1 MMPWGTGAKERT
13 AKRAKKKTDEVEQ
26 TGESRSGRRTLAA
39 IERLPARAAGAA
51 GPAGAAFRRVVAD
64 VFGRH
69 HEDDV
74 FRDVRRMIADALQV
88 AGNENQIERRLDGR
102 GILQH
107 VGEELPEDL
116 RFQ

>member
-1 MMPWGTGAKERT
+1 MPRRNGRTGQNI
-13 AKRAKKKTDEVEQ
+13 TDEVEAS
-26 TGESRSGRRTLAA
+26 GERWSGRRTVTAV
-39 IERLPARAAGAA
+39 ERLPARAAGPA

-69 HEDDV
+69 HENDV

>member
-1 MMPWGTGAKERT
+1 MLFGGLKTDYDASASRCQEGTAELAKNI
-13 AKRAKKKTDEVEQ
+13 TDEVEPS
-26 TGESRSGRRTLAA
+26 GESWSGRRTVAA
-39 IERLPARAAGAA
+39 IERLPAR
-51 GPAGAAFRRVVAD
+51 AAFRRVVAD